1 MPAWPAIPRLRA
13 AITLF
18 IHPPGGP
25 GLSCR
30 SAWPPGSSLHDCSP
44 LSRSMTRPRILSGA
58 GFAGDRSH
66 AVIPAG
72 TITRS
77 TLPTGP
83 ATKAATGLTLSAGT
97 SPGFIHAAWSTT
109 GRFPSGR
116 LPAGPAAGRFPSG
129 GLPAGAPTRRFPS
142 RRLSAG
148 SAARRFPSGRFS
160 AGSATRRTRTVPS
173 MIRTPMPPTPMIHYP
188 TVINERGSPRIT
200 SPYVIPVTNS
210 PIPGDFSIPGRN
222 PAIITPS
229 AVMEV

>member
-1 MPAWPAIPRLRA
+1 
-13 AITLF
+13 
-18 IHPPGGP
+18 
-25 GLSCR
+25 
-30 SAWPPGSSLHDCSP
+30 
-44 LSRSMTRPRILSGA
+44 MTRPRILSGA

-83 ATKAATGLTLSAGT
+83 ATRAATGLTLSAGT
-97 SPGFIHAAWSTT
+97 SSGFIHAAWSTT
-109 GRFPSGR
+109 GRFPSG
-116 LPAGPAAGRFPSG
+116 
-129 GLPAGAPTRRFPS
+129 GLTAGAPTRRFPS

-148 SAARRFPSGRFS
+148 SAARRFPSGGFS

-222 PAIITPS
+222 PSIITPS
-229 AVMEV
+229 AVIEV

>member
-1 MPAWPAIPRLRA
+1 MPAWPAIPRLRT

-25 GLSCR
+25 GLSCC

-58 GFAGDRSH
+58 GFAGDRAH
-66 AVIPAG
+66 AMITARTATGFAFSSGSAAGRLPSRGLPAG
-72 TITRS
+72 S
-77 TLPTGP
+77 
-83 ATKAATGLTLSAGT
+83 AA
-97 SPGFIHAAWSTT
+97 

-222 PAIITPS
+222 PSIKTPS
-229 AVMEV
+229 AVIEV

>member
-1 MPAWPAIPRLRA
+1 MPAWPAIPRMRT

-25 GLSCR
+25 GLSCC

-66 AVIPAG
+66 AVIAAG
-72 TITRS
+72 TAS
-77 TLPTGP
+77 
-83 ATKAATGLTLSAGT
+83 
-97 SPGFIHAAWSTT
+97 GFAFSRWSTT
-109 GRFPSGR
+109 GRLPSR
-116 LPAGPAAGRFPSG
+116 
-129 GLPAGAPTRRFPS
+129 GLPAGSATGRLPSGRF
-142 RRLSAG
+142 SAG
-148 SAARRFPSGRFS
+148 ATAGRFPSGRFS

-210 PIPGDFSIPGRN
+210 PIPGHFSIPGRN

-229 AVMEV
+229 AVIEV

>member
-58 GFAGDRSH
+58 GLAGDRPH

-83 ATKAATGLTLSAGT
+83 ATRAATGLTLSAGT

-116 LPAGPAAGRFPSG
+116 LPAGPAAG
-129 GLPAGAPTRRFPS
+129 
-142 RRLSAG
+142 
-148 SAARRFPSGRFS
+148 RFPSGRFS

-222 PAIITPS
+222 PSIITPS
-229 AVMEV
+229 AVIEV